1 MSNIDNMTANE
12 QLFTELTSEEGAV
25 VEGGSSIYVERIVA
39 LKAGA
44 DITGADDTYVS
55 INGRKVLDE
64 YGMATN
70 RERAVHKTF
79 YNNGSI
85 SVKLWD
91 EDGRWSKDDLVGHMQ
106 MTQKGNYDYLHNG
119 FTLSPRNGSQYK
131 IYFKATVT

>member
-1 MSNIDNMTANE
+1 MKNNQNDR
-12 QLFTELTSEEGAV
+12 LFTELTPEQAAV
-25 VEGGSSIYVERIVA
+25 VEGGNSSIYIERIVC

-44 DITGADDTYVS
+44 DPRGADDTYVS

-64 YGMATN
+64 YNMATN
-70 RERAVHKTF
+70 RERAVHQTF

-106 MTQKGNYDYLHNG
+106 MTQKGNYDYLHDG
-119 FTLSPRNGSQYK
+119 FTLSARGGSKYK
-131 IYFKATVT
+131 IYFKATVA